1 MVTECADP
9 ANSHAKLFADRP
21 FKFDFRAQALEVS
34 EDRGNRELPVRVAID
49 RHAVL
54 RLYPSVNF
62 DSVPFFR
69 VFDMADVEIVVRLQ
83 KSAVP
88 LLGAP
93 TGNRVKRSRAEGLA
107 GTQTETRVVP
117 GAADGVVHNKTL
129 GKRHA
134 VVRAGGADRKQLIAA
149 PREEHRFALR
159 TADQHAAVSDCR
171 GGRSLGEVR
180 PAGKSLE
187 SSLADAIECDGR
199 PPASRRSTMRHFRHV
214 SRRDYRTARVRG
226 E

>member
-69 VFDMADVEIVVRLQ
+69 VFD
-83 KSAVP
+83 
-88 LLGAP
+88 
-93 TGNRVKRSRAEGLA
+93 RVKRWRAEGLA

-159 TADQHAAVSDCR
+159 TAN
-171 GGRSLGEVR
+171 
-180 PAGKSLE
+180 
-187 SSLADAIECDGR
+187 
-199 PPASRRSTMRHFRHV
+199 
-214 SRRDYRTARVRG
+214 
-226 E
+226 